1 MLNGQMI
8 VQTPNPSP
16 AEIRKARESA
26 GLSTAEASAL
36 VHRTQRNWQQ
46 WESGTRP
53 MDAALWELFSLKS
66 KAR

>member
-1 MLNGQMI
+1 MTVRLMTSNP
-8 VQTPNPSP
+8 TPF
-16 AEIRKARESA
+16 EIRQARESA

-46 WESGTRP
+46 WESGARA

>member
-1 MLNGQMI
+1 MSE
-8 VQTPNPSP
+8 VTNPTT
-16 AEIRKARESA
+16 AEIRQARESA

-46 WESGTRP
+46 WEAGTRA
-53 MDAALWELFSLKS
+53 MDAALWELFSIKS

>member
-1 MLNGQMI
+1 MPNNP
-8 VQTPNPSP
+8 TPS
-16 AEIRKARESA
+16 EIRQARESA

-46 WESGTRP
+46 WESGARA

>member
-1 MLNGQMI
+1 MPTNNP
-8 VQTPNPSP
+8 TPS
-16 AEIRKARESA
+16 EIRQARESA

-46 WESGTRP
+46 WESGARA

>member
-1 MLNGQMI
+1 MN
-8 VQTPNPSP
+8 NPSP
-16 AEIRKARESA
+16 AKIKQARKSA
-26 GLSTAEASAL
+26 GLSTAEASTL

-46 WESGTRP
+46 WEAGTRP

>member
-1 MLNGQMI
+1 MTAP
-8 VQTPNPSP
+8 TPS
-16 AEIRKARESA
+16 EIRQARESA

-46 WESGTRP
+46 WESGARA